1 MIFYEKLINLCNKHR
16 ISLTYLVK
24 KLGYSTAVGTQWK
37 NGAVPRPESV
47 KKVADFFGVPVEYF
61 NETDESELDE
71 RERELLALYRSM
83 NIRYQ
88 AELLLKAYA
97 VKAENDLFEE
107 NSKK

>member
-1 MIFYEKLINLCNKHR
+1 MSFCEKITALCQKNGKTLSGVVR
-16 ISLTYLVK
+16 A
-24 KLGYSTAVGTQWK
+24 LGFSPAVSTQWK

-61 NETDESELDE
+61 NETDENNLDE

-107 NSKK
+107 NAKK